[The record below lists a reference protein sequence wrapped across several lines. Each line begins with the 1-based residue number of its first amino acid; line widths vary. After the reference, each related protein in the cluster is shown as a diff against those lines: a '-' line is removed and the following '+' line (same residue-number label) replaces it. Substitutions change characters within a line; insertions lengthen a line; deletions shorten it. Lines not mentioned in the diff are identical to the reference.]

1 MSDTV
6 PWEAPTST
14 NNSGAGYL
22 SGSGSEKKGIFEKHK
37 IPIFFSIFLAIILI
51 ALVFLILTGNITK
64 QVSSL
69 LLTQSQADALF
80 NSGTYYSYTANALQL
95 NASSG
100 SYLSI
105 LLGNKTA
112 YVAQFSG
119 GNELF
124 QEFVI
129 NRSGVNSLFSG
140 VYANLSRENPSSKIE
155 NGSSGNL
162 TYFYM
167 ITPENS
173 SYNIINLI
181 GKSNKDIVVFS
192 ALYSNLSISNLTK
205 YLSND
210 VS

>member
-6 PWEAPTST
+6 PWEAPTPI
-14 NNSGAGYL
+14 ND
-22 SGSGSEKKGIFEKHK
+22 SGSGSFSGSGIEKKSIIKTHK
-37 IPIFFSIFLAIILI
+37 IPVIFSIFLSIILI
-51 ALVFLILTGNITK
+51 ALIFLILTGNITK

-69 LLTQSQADALF
+69 LLTQSQAYALF

-112 YVAQFSG
+112 YVAQFYG

-140 VYANLSRENPSSKIE
+140 VYANLSKENPGYKIE

-181 GKSNKDIVVFS
+181 GRSSKDIVVFS
-192 ALYSNLSISNLTK
+192 ALYSNISISNLTK

-210 VS
+210 IS

>member
-1 MSDTV
+1 MSDTTL
-6 PWEAPTST
+6 WEAPTSA
-14 NNSGAGYL
+14 ND
-22 SGSGSEKKGIFEKHK
+22 SGSGYFSGSGIEKKSIFKKHK
-37 IPIFFSIFLAIILI
+37 IPVFFSIFLSVVLI

-69 LLTQSQADALF
+69 LLTQSQAYSLF
-80 NSGTYYSYTANALQL
+80 NSGTYYSYTANASQL
-95 NASSG
+95 NASNG

-129 NRSGVNSLFSG
+129 SRIAVNSLFSG
-140 VYANLSRENPSSKIE
+140 IYANLSRENPGNKIE

-162 TYFYM
+162 TYFYI

-173 SYNIINLI
+173 SYSIINLI
-181 GKSNKDIVVFS
+181 GRSSKDIVVFS
-192 ALYSNLSISNLTK
+192 ALYSNLSINNLTK
-205 YLSND
+205 YLSD
-210 VS
+210 DIS